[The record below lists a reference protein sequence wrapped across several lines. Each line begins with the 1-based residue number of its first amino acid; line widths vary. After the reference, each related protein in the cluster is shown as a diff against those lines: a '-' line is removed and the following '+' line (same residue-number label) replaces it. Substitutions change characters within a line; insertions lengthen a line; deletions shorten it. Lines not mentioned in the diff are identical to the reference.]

1 MAKGSSDCPNATVQ
15 CLCSSHSFQADV
27 AHCIKTNCF
36 TDTDQMNAYKFAYQV
51 CAQVGVTL
59 PSFNDLGKNSGGA
72 VVRVGYG
79 VSLSVIVG
87 MMFFV
92 GGLL

>member
-1 MAKGSSDCPNATVQ
+1 
-15 CLCSSHSFQADV
+15 
-27 AHCIKTNCF
+27 
-36 TDTDQMNAYKFAYQV
+36 MNAYKFAYQV
-51 CAQVGVTL
+51 CAQVGVIL
-59 PSFNDLGKNSGGA
+59 PSFNDIGKNSGGA

>member
-1 MAKGSSDCPNATVQ
+1 
-15 CLCSSHSFQADV
+15 
-27 AHCIKTNCF
+27 
-36 TDTDQMNAYKFAYQV
+36 MNAYNFAVQV

-59 PSFNDLGKNSGGA
+59 PSFNNIGKTSGCA

-79 VSLSVIVG
+79 VSLSVIIG
-87 MMFFV
+87 LIFLV